1 MDDVCFWGRYW
12 GQSAHD
18 VLHRIC
24 PLLTQSGHWASLNDP
39 HLNRYDTP
47 HEPRGEAMTRREFI
61 TLLGGAAAWPLAARA
76 QQSTMPVV
84 GFLRSSPLNIST
96 SFVAAFRQ
104 GLKESGFNEGQNVAL
119 EFRYADNQI
128 DRLPALVE
136 ELLRRPVNVI
146 VANVLAALAAKDAT
160 NTVPILFVTGSDPVK
175 DGLVT
180 SLNRPGG
187 NITGVSFVSG
197 ALGTKRFEILRQL
210 TPNAKTIAMLV
221 QLDADEAVL
230 EQRQVQAAAR
240 ATGQQLI
247 VFNVNSAADIDAAFA
262 AMAARGVGA
271 LYIGT
276 GPFTTSHRERLTEL
290 AARNAIPAM
299 YPLREFVAVGGLM
312 SYGSNITDAY
322 RQIGIYA
329 VRVLKGE
336 KPADLPVM
344 QSTKF
349 DFVINLKAAKALSLK
364 VPPSLIALA
373 DEVVE

>member
-1 MDDVCFWGRYW
+1 MR
-12 GQSAHD
+12 
-18 VLHRIC
+18 
-24 PLLTQSGHWASLNDP
+24 
-39 HLNRYDTP
+39 
-47 HEPRGEAMTRREFI
+47 RREFI
-61 TLLGGAAAWPLAARA
+61 TFLGGAAAWPLAARA
-76 QQSTMPVV
+76 QQSTMPVI
-84 GFLRSSPLNIST
+84 GFLRSSPLNMSIPL
-96 SFVAAFRQ
+96 VAAFRQ
-104 GLKESGFNEGQNVAL
+104 GLKESGFNEGQNVAV

-128 DRLPALVE
+128 DRLPALVD

-160 NTVPILFVTGSDPVK
+160 TTVPILFVTGSDPVK

-180 SLNRPGG
+180 GLNRPGG

-210 TPNAKTIAMLV
+210 APNAKTIAMLV
-221 QLDADEAVL
+221 QLDADESVL

-240 ATGQQLI
+240 ATEQQLI

-262 AMAARGVGA
+262 AMAGRGIGA
-271 LYIGT
+271 LYVGT
-276 GPFTTSHRERLTEL
+276 GPFMTSHRERLAEL
-290 AARNAIPAM
+290 AARNAIPAV
-299 YPLREFVAVGGLM
+299 YPLREFVAAGGLM
-312 SYGSNITDAY
+312 SYGASITDAY

-329 VRVLKGE
+329 ARVLKGE

>member
-1 MDDVCFWGRYW
+1 MR
-12 GQSAHD
+12 
-18 VLHRIC
+18 
-24 PLLTQSGHWASLNDP
+24 
-39 HLNRYDTP
+39 
-47 HEPRGEAMTRREFI
+47 RREFI
-61 TLLGGAAAWPLAARA
+61 TFLGGATAWPFAARA
-76 QQSTMPVV
+76 QQSTTPVI
-84 GFLRSSPLNIST
+84 GFLRSSPLNMSIPL
-96 SFVAAFRQ
+96 VAAFRQ
-104 GLKESGFNEGQNVAL
+104 GLKESGFSEGQNVAV

-128 DRLPALVE
+128 DRLPALVD

-160 NTVPILFVTGSDPVK
+160 TTVPILFVTGGDPVK

-197 ALGTKRFEILRQL
+197 ALATKRFEILRQL

-221 QLDADEAVL
+221 QLDADESVL

-247 VFNVNSAADIDAAFA
+247 VFDVNSAADIENAFA
-262 AMAARGVGA
+262 TMATRGVGA
-271 LYIGT
+271 LYVGT
-276 GPFTTSHRERLTEL
+276 GPFTISHREQLTEL

-299 YPLREFVAVGGLM
+299 YSLREFVAVGGLM
-312 SYGSNITDAY
+312 SYGASITDAY
-322 RQIGIYA
+322 RQAGIYA
-329 VRVLKGE
+329 ARILKGE

-349 DFVINLKAAKALSLK
+349 DFVINLKAAKALGLT
-364 VPPSLIALA
+364 VPPPLIALA

>member
-1 MDDVCFWGRYW
+1 M
-12 GQSAHD
+12 S
-18 VLHRIC
+18 I
-24 PLLTQSGHWASLNDP
+24 PL
-39 HLNRYDTP
+39 
-47 HEPRGEAMTRREFI
+47 
-61 TLLGGAAAWPLAARA
+61 
-76 QQSTMPVV
+76 
-84 GFLRSSPLNIST
+84 
-96 SFVAAFRQ
+96 VAAFRQ
-104 GLKESGFNEGQNVAL
+104 GLKESGFSEGQNVAV

-128 DRLPALVE
+128 DRLPALVD

-160 NTVPILFVTGSDPVK
+160 TTVPILFVTGGDPVK

-197 ALGTKRFEILRQL
+197 ALATKRFEILRQL

-221 QLDADEAVL
+221 QLDADESVL

-247 VFNVNSAADIDAAFA
+247 VFNVDSAADIDAAFA
-262 AMAARGVGA
+262 TMATRGVGG
-271 LYIGT
+271 LYVGT
-276 GPFTTSHRERLTEL
+276 GPFTTSHRERLSEL

-299 YPLREFVAVGGLM
+299 YPLREFVAAGGLM
-312 SYGSNITDAY
+312 SYGASITDAY
-322 RQIGIYA
+322 REIGIYA
-329 VRVLKGE
+329 SRILKGE
-336 KPADLPVM
+336 KPADLPVI
-344 QSTKF
+344 QAAKF
-349 DFVINLKAAKALSLK
+349 DFVLNLKAAKALSLK